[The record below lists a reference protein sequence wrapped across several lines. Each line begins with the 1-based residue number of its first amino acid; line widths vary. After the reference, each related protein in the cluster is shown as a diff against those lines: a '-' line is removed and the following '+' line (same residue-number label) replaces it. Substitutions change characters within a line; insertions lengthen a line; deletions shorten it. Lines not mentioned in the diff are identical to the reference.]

1 MFSRRFDL
9 TAVAAATGLALAVPA
24 HATAVINTF
33 TGPWAPVAGNG
44 FANATSAPQ
53 TFKTSVTGNGTVLTS
68 AIANN
73 GDTSPSSFF
82 LQNYN
87 FLNPALPQL
96 PYGVVRYD
104 YSIALSSP
112 TGSVAELDDFGHN
125 QEYTSGTTI
134 TGHQALN
141 YLPPRYCVWVVTSSP
156 CLASVR
162 VPPRGV
168 SLFG

>member
-1 MFSRRFDL
+1 M
-9 TAVAAATGLALAVPA
+9 ATRAPPA
-24 HATAVINTF
+24 
-33 TGPWAPVAGNG
+33 
-44 FANATSAPQ
+44 S
-53 TFKTSVTGNGTVLTS
+53 
-68 AIANN
+68 
-73 GDTSPSSFF
+73 F